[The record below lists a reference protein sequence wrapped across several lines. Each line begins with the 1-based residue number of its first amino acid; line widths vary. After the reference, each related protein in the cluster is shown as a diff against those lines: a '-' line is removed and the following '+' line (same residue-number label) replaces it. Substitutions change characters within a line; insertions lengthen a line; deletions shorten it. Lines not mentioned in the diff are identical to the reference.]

1 MDRTAFFEG
10 VEYKDKGKIMHRIH
24 QSLGGMALNHHI
36 ADIAPFGDIAGIERA
51 EICPDAQVT
60 TR

>member
-10 VEYKDKGKIMHRIH
+10 VEYKGKGKIMHRIH

-36 ADIAPFGDIAGIERA
+36 ADIAPFGDIAGIESG
-51 EICPDAQVT
+51 ILP
-60 TR
+60 